1 VGERVKGLVI
11 EWLRFAES
19 CFPIPLLVLLL
30 FPAAAVMATHELLMG
45 KDGCS
50 TLRQLR
56 QFLKNG
62 RRSGAQWRRCS
73 LGEVWAGRLAMCM
86 ARFVCCWPE
95 QLREPRWSRRCQFI
109 GVERLEAI
117 LAERRPVVLATFHY
131 GNLPELYHWV
141 RSRGIGVAFLASRD
155 LGAVPTYRSR
165 LDSLADRA
173 NGLEGVPRL
182 IGIGHLHL
190 WGARE
195 FLAVPNRVLAIAI
208 EGRTK
213 RDISVHGSG
222 YTLRMAPGAL
232 RLAARARAVVIPCLI
247 SAHNFFRSTIR
258 FGEPL
263 PDDLV
268 GCNDRHLLGCEY
280 ILREVGPW
288 ISTQPE
294 QAAPELI
301 SAVNFQES

>member
-1 VGERVKGLVI
+1 MAERVKGLAI
-11 EWLRFAES
+11 KWLRFAES
-19 CFPIPLLVLLL
+19 CLPIPLLVVLL

-50 TLRQLR
+50 TLHQLR
-56 QFLKNG
+56 KFMKNG
-62 RRSGAQWRRCS
+62 RRSGVQWRRCS
-73 LGEVWAGRLAMCM
+73 LGEVWAARLAMCM

-95 QLREPRWSRRCQFI
+95 QLRQPRWSGRCQFI
-109 GVERLEAI
+109 GLERLTTI
-117 LAERRPVVLATFHY
+117 VAERRPVVLATFHY

-155 LGAVPTYRSR
+155 LGTVPAYRSR
-165 LDSLADRA
+165 LDLLADRA

-190 WGARE
+190 RGARE
-195 FLAVPNRVLAIAI
+195 FLSLPNRALAIAM

-213 RDISVHGSG
+213 RDISVHGPG
-222 YTLRMAPGAL
+222 YILRMAPGAL
-232 RLAARARAVVIPCLI
+232 HLAAKAHAVVIPCII
-247 SAHNFFRSTIR
+247 SAERYLRWTIR

-268 GCNDRHLLGCEY
+268 TCDDRHPQGCEH

-288 ISTQPE
+288 ISVQPE
-294 QAAPELI
+294 QAASELI
-301 SAVNFQES
+301 SVVNFEES